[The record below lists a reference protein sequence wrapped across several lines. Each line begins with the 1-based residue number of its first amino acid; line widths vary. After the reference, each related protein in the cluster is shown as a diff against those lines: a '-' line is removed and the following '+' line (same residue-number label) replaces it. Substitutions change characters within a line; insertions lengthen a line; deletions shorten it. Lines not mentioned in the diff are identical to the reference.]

1 MTANRACIFCRIVA
15 GEAEASLV
23 YQDEL
28 VSAFMDA
35 HPIAE
40 GHVLVVP
47 KRHAAGLDDLDE
59 ASAGRMM
66 AVARRL
72 AGALRHS
79 GVPCEGV
86 NLVVAD
92 GTAAGQSVFHC
103 HLHVI
108 PRAAGDG
115 FGFRR
120 PLGLGRSPSR
130 PAMTAVA
137 ARIRE
142 GLEAGS

>member
-1 MTANRACIFCRIVA
+1 MTANPSCIFCRIVA

-23 YQDEL
+23 YQDEW

-40 GHVLVVP
+40 GHILVVP
-47 KRHAAGLDDLDE
+47 RRHASGLDDLDE
-59 ASAGRMM
+59 AAAGRMM

-72 AGALRHS
+72 AGALRRS

-86 NLVVAD
+86 NLVLAD

-120 PLGLGRSPSR
+120 PLGLRRSPSR
-130 PAMTAVA
+130 PAMNAVA
-137 ARIRE
+137 ERIRE
-142 GLEAGS
+142 LLNAES

>member
-1 MTANRACIFCRIVA
+1 MIANSSCIFCRIVA
-15 GEAEASLV
+15 GEAEVSLV

-47 KRHAAGLDDLDE
+47 KRHASGLEDLDE

-66 AVARRL
+66 VVGRRL
-72 AGALRHS
+72 AGALRRS
-79 GVPCEGV
+79 GIRCEGV
-86 NLVVAD
+86 NLVLAD

-130 PAMTAVA
+130 PEMNTLAG
-137 ARIRE
+137 RIRVSLE
-142 GLEAGS
+142 GEA